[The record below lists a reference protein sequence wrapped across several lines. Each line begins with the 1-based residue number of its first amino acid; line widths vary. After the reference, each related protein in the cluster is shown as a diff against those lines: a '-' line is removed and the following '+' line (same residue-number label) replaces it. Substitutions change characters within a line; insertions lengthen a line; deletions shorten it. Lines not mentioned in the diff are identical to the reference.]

1 MALQL
6 SLIKFNG
13 GSYEKSR
20 IRYLGEKVQI
30 ELFDGDILT
39 GFLQKTG
46 AERFRNNPDLYLRR
60 GFYCLTETLESQ
72 DCVNFLIF
80 RFSHVQKIK
89 FV

>member
-1 MALQL
+1 MRKAEFEL
-6 SLIKFNG
+6 K
-13 GSYEKSR
+13 
-20 IRYLGEKVQI
+20 YLGEKVQI

-46 AERFRNNPDLYLRR
+46 AERFRNNPDLYL
-60 GFYCLTETLESQ
+60 TETLESQ

>member
-1 MALQL
+1 MRKAEFEQ
-6 SLIKFNG
+6 K
-13 GSYEKSR
+13 
-20 IRYLGEKVQI
+20 YLGEKVQI

-80 RFSHVQKIK
+80 PIFTCSKDKICIK
-89 FV
+89 KGVI

>member
-1 MALQL
+1 MRKAEFEQ
-6 SLIKFNG
+6 K
-13 GSYEKSR
+13 
-20 IRYLGEKVQI
+20 YLGEKVQI
-30 ELFDGDILT
+30 ELFHGDILT

-46 AERFRNNPDLYLRR
+46 AERFINNPDLYLRR

-72 DCVNFLIF
+72 DGVNFLIF

>member
-1 MALQL
+1 MRKAEFEQ
-6 SLIKFNG
+6 K
-13 GSYEKSR
+13 
-20 IRYLGEKVQI
+20 YLGEKVQI

-46 AERFRNNPDLYLRR
+46 AESLYLRR